1 MYESLEQG
9 SNNRHAKFLITV
21 FEVLPRGSLDLCLSR
36 ELNHDETRP
45 ISLISSPAAL
55 FEKILETTACAVL
68 QEKGMNYICIW
79 RGMTRIT
86 IIIFAAADLCKY

>member
-21 FEVLPRGSLDLCLSR
+21 FEVLPRGSLEQAAL
-36 ELNHDETRP
+36 
-45 ISLISSPAAL
+45 AAL

-86 IIIFAAADLCKY
+86 IIIFAAADLCKSLLGIMTNQY